1 MSFED
6 LQTYLGRRAVEARP
20 ELADID
26 SDAESEPDMSWT
38 QSNSNLGVELIPP
51 SHISEPF
58 PPQNSILKPDLHDVP
73 SPPGSASPL
82 GPTPIPPTPPFP
94 GVTAIPSLIKE
105 LPEAEINSSTLPAYT
120 PVQQEDANI
129 FMPQYF
135 DFVNQRIEQDRERQR
150 RKEDNSGFMKSF
162 GNVDEE
168 IAQITNTGKEYIGDV
183 FAAMATEQE
192 ARKIAT
198 KYD

>member
-26 SDAESEPDMSWT
+26 SDAGSEPDMSWT
-38 QSNSNLGVELIPP
+38 QSNSHVEVAVIPP
-51 SHISEPF
+51 NHVSEPF
-58 PPQNSILKPDLHDVP
+58 YSRNNILQSDLHDIP

-82 GPTPIPPTPPFP
+82 GPTPIPPTPPS
-94 GVTAIPSLIKE
+94 PSAAATSTLIKG
-105 LPEAEINSSTLPAYT
+105 LVEAETKSTLPAYT
-120 PVQQEDANI
+120 PVQQEDSNI
-129 FMPQYF
+129 FIPQYF
-135 DFVNQRIEQDRERQR
+135 DFVHQRIEQDRERQR

-183 FAAMATEQE
+183 FAAMAAEQAARTTATE
-192 ARKIAT
+192 
-198 KYD
+198 YD